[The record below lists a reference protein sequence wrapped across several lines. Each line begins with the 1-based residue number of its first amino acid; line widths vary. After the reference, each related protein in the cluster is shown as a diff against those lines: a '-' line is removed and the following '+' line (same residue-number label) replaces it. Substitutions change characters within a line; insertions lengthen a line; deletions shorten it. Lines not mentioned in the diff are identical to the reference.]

1 MLRNSQDHMHKIRKR
16 KLNHLFTNV
25 PLTIPQIFQSSH
37 RVNIQL
43 DNKQVFYE
51 KKLHLNE
58 RNYNTHRIRQN
69 LPTVS
74 NSKCPQLNN
83 LNNKLCQCK
92 TWRLVLL
99 RLSTW
104 KMSRIMTSNVG
115 TQWEL
120 HRPLNETYG
129 NYFIYKLSAAIAIQR
144 EMP

>member
-1 MLRNSQDHMHKIRKR
+1 MLRNSQDHMRKIRKR

-37 RVNIQL
+37 LVNIQL

-74 NSKCPQLNN
+74 NSKCPQ
-83 LNNKLCQCK
+83 QF
-92 TWRLVLL
+92 
-99 RLSTW
+99 
-104 KMSRIMTSNVG
+104 
-115 TQWEL
+115 E
-120 HRPLNETYG
+120 
-129 NYFIYKLSAAIAIQR
+129 
-144 EMP
+144 

>member
-1 MLRNSQDHMHKIRKR
+1 MSTFCCIQLFYRFAPTNVICKTVFGLSVDTPPTCAKIPYGPPFLYHEVMRIHLMLRNSQDHMRKIRKR

-25 PLTIPQIFQSSH
+25 PLTIPQIFHSSH

-74 NSKCPQLNN
+74 NSKCPLLNN
-83 LNNKLCQCK
+83 LNNKLCQ
-92 TWRLVLL
+92 
-99 RLSTW
+99 
-104 KMSRIMTSNVG
+104 
-115 TQWEL
+115 
-120 HRPLNETYG
+120 
-129 NYFIYKLSAAIAIQR
+129 
-144 EMP
+144 

>member
-1 MLRNSQDHMHKIRKR
+1 MNLAPPPSRRSRKLLRNSQDHMRKIRKR

-25 PLTIPQIFQSSH
+25 PLAIPQIFQSSH

-83 LNNKLCQCK
+83 LNNKLCQC
-92 TWRLVLL
+92 TIWRLVLL

-120 HRPLNETYG
+120 
-129 NYFIYKLSAAIAIQR
+129 Q
-144 EMP
+144 